1 MSRFAKGAAVG
12 GIIGVFVAAAAIAL
26 AGTGVGGIFNLG
38 QENTVNAQTSLKGA
52 VAGNAQ
58 LRVENGSSGVGL
70 FGISSTGK
78 GVYGKH
84 TAATGGEPG
93 VQGESASA
101 AAAGVVGKNTAG
113 GPGLSALVS
122 AGTPPLAVNSQARV
136 ANLNADQVDGK
147 SSSAFLPSS
156 GDVVLWYSPYDYV
169 GAPGMQIDHY
179 YGPAVTAYYAQ
190 EFGSLMMPLDQPQ
203 SIFGTTLKVKAVTV
217 CFQAQ
222 GAQITGTHLMYGQSG
237 QATVLYED
245 AFVHSASD
253 PTCYDVAPATPTVVP
268 GSLFLA
274 LDVQF
279 YSTLETH
286 INLFS
291 VRTRLGT

>member
-1 MSRFAKGAAVG
+1 MSRFARGAAVG
-12 GIIGVFVAAAAIAL
+12 GIAGAFVAAATIAL
-26 AGTGVGGIFNLG
+26 GGTGVGGVLNLG
-38 QENTVNAQTSLKGA
+38 QENTVNAQTSLKGT

-58 LRVENGSSGVGL
+58 FRVENGSSGVGL

-84 TAATGGEPG
+84 TAATGGEPA

-113 GPGLSALVS
+113 GPGLSALVN
-122 AGTPPLAVNSQARV
+122 AGKPPLTVNSSARV
-136 ANLNADQVDGK
+136 ANLNADQLDGK

-156 GDVVLWYSPYDYV
+156 GDIVLWYSPFDYV
-169 GAPGMQIDHY
+169 GEPGMQIDHY
-179 YGPAVTAYYAQ
+179 YGPMVTAYYAHD
-190 EFGSLMMPLDQPQ
+190 FGGLMMPLDQPQ
-203 SIFGTTLKVKAVTV
+203 STFGTALKLKAVTV

-222 GAQITGTHLMYGQSG
+222 GAQITGTHLLYGQSG
-237 QATVLYED
+237 EATVLYED
-245 AFVHSASD
+245 TFVHSAAA
-253 PTCYDVAPATPTVVP
+253 PTCYDVAPATPTLVP

-291 VRTRLGT
+291 VRARLGT

>member
-1 MSRFAKGAAVG
+1 MTRFAKGAAIG
-12 GIIGVFVAAAAIAL
+12 GIVGAFIAAAAVAL

-38 QENTVNAQTSLKGA
+38 QENTVNAQTSLKGS

-58 LRVENGSSGVGL
+58 LRVENGSNGPGVFGL
-70 FGISSTGK
+70 SSTGK

-84 TAATGGEPG
+84 TAATGGEPA

-101 AAAGVVGKNTAG
+101 AAAGVLGKNTAG
-113 GPGLSALVS
+113 GPGLSALVN

-136 ANLNADQVDGK
+136 PNLNADLVDGK
-147 SSSAFLPSS
+147 NASAFLPSS
-156 GDVVLWYSPYDYV
+156 GDVVLWYSPYGYV
-169 GAPGMQIDHY
+169 GDPGMQIDHY
-179 YGPAVTAYYAQ
+179 YGPMVIAYYAH
-190 EFGSLMMPLDQPQ
+190 EFGGLMMPLDQPQ
-203 SIFGTTLKVKAVTV
+203 SIFGTTLKLKSVTV

-222 GAQITGTHLMYGQSG
+222 GAQITGTHLIYGQLG
-237 QATVLYED
+237 EATVLYED
-245 AFVHSASD
+245 TFVHSASV
-253 PTCYDVAPATPTVVP
+253 PTCYDVAPATPTVVT

-279 YSTLETH
+279 YNTLDTH

-291 VRTRLGT
+291 VRARLGA